1 MNLTLLRLAALIALL
16 LVALPSSSQAA
27 ALSPEAKAG
36 IRSEL
41 KALIEEGHYPGAAIL
56 LIHDGEVVM
65 REAHGVVDIDTKKPF
80 TVDQLCWL
88 ASTGKMFTATLMA
101 ILVDEGVIDF
111 DEAIADT
118 FPEFAK
124 IRLRDGS
131 KPTSSPLL
139 RQALSHTSGVPGNQW
154 MIQNKLLDTDPALA
168 SYYFPKNHQEFI
180 DGCVKLGLA
189 VHPGTQLLYGRP
201 IDLSACVVEKKTGKS
216 FIALME
222 AKVFKPLGLKDAT
235 IRPTAAD
242 LKRLAPLY
250 SSTKPHEFK
259 PDSFGLEVAERQNTR
274 LSAAGGAVYTTLD
287 DLGVLLQ
294 LHLNRG
300 KHQGRELVR
309 SETLAKLY
317 EPQPGTRNRYGLA
330 FQIMQ
335 SSINGRS
342 TLIGHAGYS
351 GPYAWFD
358 FKRGLCGVLLM
369 QSNTTGRGK
378 HHQRVIDEI
387 YRRLPARPKVA
398 LIGDSIR
405 LSYAPVVKAALGGS
419 FDVVSPKAN
428 GGDSKRVLGN
438 LEAWVLREQP
448 DLVHFNCGIHDTKHF
463 RKTGTFQVSPEQYE
477 ANLREIVKRIR
488 ARTEACIVFATSTP
502 ILDDRAAAKRK
513 GREYELTNAAI
524 EQYNTIARRVMT
536 ELEVPVNDLN
546 AAIANP
552 ARPHTI
558 QSLIADDGVH
568 LNPTARELLGGRVAE
583 IVREQLRSGNADRA
597 TR

>member
-1 MNLTLLRLAALIALL
+1 MKRTFLRLAALLALL
-16 LVALPSSSQAA
+16 LLALPCQSQAT
-27 ALSPEAKAG
+27 ALSQEAKAG
-36 IRSEL
+36 IRSKL
-41 KALIEEGHYPGAAIL
+41 KALIDEGHYPGASIL

-65 REAHGVVDIDTKKPF
+65 REAHGVVDIESQKPF
-80 TVDQLCWL
+80 TEDQLCWL

-118 FPEFAK
+118 FPEFAR

-131 KPTSSPLL
+131 KPNSKPLL

-154 MIQNKLLDTDPALA
+154 MTQNKLLDSDPALA
-168 SYYFPKNHQEFI
+168 GYYFPKNPQEFI
-180 DGCVKLGLA
+180 AGCLALGLA

-201 IDLSACVVEKKTGKS
+201 IDLSACVVEKKTGRS
-216 FIALME
+216 FIELME
-222 AKVFKPLGLKDAT
+222 TKVFKPLGLKDAT

-259 PDSFGLEVAERQNTR
+259 PDTFGLEVAERQNTR

-287 DLGVLLQ
+287 DIGVLLQ

-300 KHQGRELVR
+300 KHKGRQLVKP
-309 SETLAKLY
+309 ETLAKLY
-317 EPQPGTRNRYGLA
+317 RPQPGTKDRYGLA

-335 SSINGRS
+335 RRINGSS
-342 TLIGHAGYS
+342 TLNGHAGYS

-358 FKRGLCGVLLM
+358 FKRNLCGVLLM
-369 QSNTTGRGK
+369 QSNTAGRGK

-387 YRRLPARPKVA
+387 YKHIPARPKVA

-405 LSYAPVVKAALGGS
+405 LSYAPTVKAALGDS
-419 FDVVSPKAN
+419 FDIVSPKAN
-428 GGDSKRVLGN
+428 GGDSKRVLAN
-438 LEAWVLREQP
+438 LEAWVIRERP

-463 RKTGTFQVSPEQYE
+463 KKTGSFQVSPKQYE

-488 ARTEACIVFATSTP
+488 AKTDARIVFATSTP
-502 ILDDRAAAKRK
+502 IIDERAAAKRK

-524 EQYNTIARRVMT
+524 EQYNAIARRVMK
-536 ELEVPVNDLN
+536 ELSVPINDLN
-546 AAIANP
+546 AAIAQP
-552 ARPHTI
+552 ADPHTTE
-558 QSLIADDGVH
+558 SLIAADGVH
-568 LNPTARELLGGRVAE
+568 MNPPARELLGRRVADA
-583 IVREQLRSGNADRA
+583 VRERLQE
-597 TR
+597 